1 MVWSDV
7 LVWFGLSD
15 WDGQVGFVRSGPV
28 CRLCL
33 AWFRWLVRLSQVG
46 LVISGSKW
54 MERVRLVRCG
64 WVGWVWLDRHG
75 QVGRSGEVG

>member
-28 CRLCL
+28 CRPWLPG
-33 AWFRWLVRLSQVG
+33 FHWLVLLSQGG
-46 LVISGSKW
+46 LVSSWSKW
-54 MERVRLVRCG
+54 FDRVRLVRLG
-64 WVGWVWLDRHG
+64 WVGLDRYG

>member
-28 CRLCL
+28 RKPWLPG
-33 AWFRWLVRLSQVG
+33 FHWLVLLSQGG
-46 LVISGSKW
+46 LVSSWSKW
-54 MERVRLVRCG
+54 LDRVRLVRLG
-64 WVGWVWLDRHG
+64 LVGWIGLDRYG
-75 QVGRSGEVG
+75 QVGRSSEVG

>member
-15 WDGQVGFVRSGPV
+15 WDGQVGLVRSGLV
-28 CRLCL
+28 CRP
-33 AWFRWLVRLSQVG
+33 WFCWLVLLSQGG
-46 LVISGSKW
+46 LVSSWSKW
-54 MERVRLVRCG
+54 LDRVRLVMLG
-64 WVGWVWLDRHG
+64 WVGWVGLDRYG